1 MHITYDPEADV
12 LAITWREAEIVDGRE
27 VAPDLV
33 VESDS
38 SGLPVYV
45 ELLNASK
52 HIDGD
57 PLTVTL
63 EFLAPEVAPVGGK

>member
-12 LAITWREAEIVDGRE
+12 LGITWRDRAPASGKE

-33 VESDS
+33 VECDPA
-38 SGLPVYV
+38 GQPIYM

-52 HIDGD
+52 HVDGD
-57 PLTVTL
+57 PLTVAL
-63 EFLAPEVAPVGGK
+63 ELLVPDPARPHRK